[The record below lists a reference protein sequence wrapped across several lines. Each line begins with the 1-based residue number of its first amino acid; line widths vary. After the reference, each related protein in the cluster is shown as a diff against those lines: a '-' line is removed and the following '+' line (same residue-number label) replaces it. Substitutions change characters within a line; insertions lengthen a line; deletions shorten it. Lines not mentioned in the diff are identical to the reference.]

1 MGSPFGSAS
10 PRNVFKGARGP
21 MFPLTTIRDDVRIH
35 CMVLEKLGV
44 RQVCMAVGHSM
55 GGMHALEWAFQ
66 GDFVRSIVPI
76 AATGAQS
83 AWGIAWAEA
92 QRQSIFS
99 DKDYQDGWYSQRKPP
114 IRGLRAAGMCALL
127 TRRSK
132 SAVERSRYS
141 SFGTELASGNTS
153 DNGSPSGKML
163 PVPSDTHKDS
173 DSFARQ
179 FDANCYIA
187 LTRKMDT
194 HDVGRGRSINESV
207 QDALATIQQP
217 TLVIGVTSD
226 ILHPIQ
232 EQRELAESIPNSRL
246 CIIESSDGHDA
257 VLSSAAPYLNKTIL
271 EFRKE
276 VLPDIVDD

>member
-1 MGSPFGSAS
+1 
-10 PRNVFKGARGP
+10 
-21 MFPLTTIRDDVRIH
+21 
-35 CMVLEKLGV
+35 MVLERLGV

-66 GDFVRSIVPI
+66 GDFVRSIVPV

-99 DKDYQDGWYSQRKPP
+99 DKDYQDGWYSQHRPP

-132 SAVERSRYS
+132 SAVEGSRYPS
-141 SFGTELASGNTS
+141 LGTSLGTELAYGNTS
-153 DNGSPSGKML
+153 NNGSPSGKMF
-163 PVPSDTHKDS
+163 PVPSSDTHKDS

-217 TLVIGVTSD
+217 ALVIGVTSD

-232 EQRELAESIPNSRL
+232 EQHELAESIPNGRL

-257 VLSSAAPYLNKTIL
+257 VLSSAAPYLNKAIL
-271 EFRKE
+271 EFRQE
-276 VLPDIVDD
+276 VLPDIVYD